1 MKHLTIAVLLFVG
14 ITAIVAF
21 SKTKKEAIASV
32 SSPVEF
38 QAEKP
43 PKFLVNGG
51 EYIFVPIPEATV
63 TFKNPVRIRDIDY
76 YPWVFVEHVYGPLRP
91 QHTEPAVWI
100 NMNQI
105 TVVKVHR

>member
-1 MKHLTIAVLLFVG
+1 MKHLTIAVLLIVLA

-21 SKTKKEAIASV
+21 SKTKKETIASA

-43 PKFLVNGG
+43 PKFFYNGG

-63 TFKNPVRIRDIDY
+63 TFKNPVRIREID
-76 YPWVFVEHVYGPLRP
+76 YPWVLVERITVPLQP
-91 QHTEPAVWI
+91 QCTEPCVWV